1 MSDDYNEKKKYGV
14 YIYIYTCSIPLE
26 GPLNFRVDAAD

>member
-1 MSDDYNEKKKYGV
+1 MSDDYNEKKKYG
-14 YIYIYTCSIPLE
+14 IYIYTCSIPLE